1 MNIQII
7 FLTVAILLIGRTS
20 SAPTG
25 STEVSSFTEEIIT
38 SELTTTPE
46 PTTTTILTTTTTTT
60 TTTPAPEFDREWED
74 LVLAG
79 PTVVNYLSL
88 FMVTVSRGDQVLTP
102 PDGYTVKY
110 IQNINSL
117 RAILV
122 QISSA
127 MQNTFQL
134 TRDDLVRIQNSMQEI
149 PDHIIAGLTAIK
161 LTSHEA
167 LSSLLSY
174 TLRNLERAANEGS
187 TVSKPTLNRFIS
199 VGLLLEEL
207 VTVLASTLN
216 GTDNADYLI
225 EANAYAEDISTQ
237 WNLLI
242 DLFKKFSERAD
253 ITQSSI
259 INNYIDPID
268 EALKTDGFS
277 TPSQIAG
284 HLSKLVPVAIT
295 IDQSSYF

>member
-1 MNIQII
+1 
-7 FLTVAILLIGRTS
+7 
-20 SAPTG
+20 
-25 STEVSSFTEEIIT
+25 
-38 SELTTTPE
+38 
-46 PTTTTILTTTTTTT
+46 
-60 TTTPAPEFDREWED
+60 
-74 LVLAG
+74 
-79 PTVVNYLSL
+79 
-88 FMVTVSRGDQVLTP
+88 
-102 PDGYTVKY
+102 
-110 IQNINSL
+110 
-117 RAILV
+117 
-122 QISSA
+122 
-127 MQNTFQL
+127 
-134 TRDDLVRIQNSMQEI
+134 MQEI

-295 IDQSSYF
+295 IDQSSYLLDMMVDTYSKMAADDMDSQIIASTTYLGIAVESERATNQRQLWQNIVSTSVDVARRAQRRHDQFVETGPAREAKYATYLDDAFRR